1 MFSADNAGLI
11 VVWKTSVNDV
21 TQPRPCHRWCVER
34 VRDVM
39 FLLFDLHRNVF
50 RARQLSQLA
59 VCAVKSDRNVNVCT
73 LSLQTIGEK
82 DLSGIPINML
92 QLHPNGRCL
101 LIHAKDSVLRMM
113 DLRM

>member
-1 MFSADNAGLI
+1 MVILKSY
-11 VVWKTSVNDV
+11 
-21 TQPRPCHRWCVER
+21 
-34 VRDVM
+34 
-39 FLLFDLHRNVF
+39 VF
-50 RARQLSQLA
+50 FWQKIDES
-59 VCAVKSDRNVNVCT
+59 
-73 LSLQTIGEK
+73 

>member
-1 MFSADNAGLI
+1 MVMYTLSEPDNFPYCLCLCSE
-11 VVWKTSVNDV
+11 K
-21 TQPRPCHRWCVER
+21 
-34 VRDVM
+34 
-39 FLLFDLHRNVF
+39 
-50 RARQLSQLA
+50 
-59 VCAVKSDRNVNVCT
+59 KSDRNVNVCT